1 MELIRGEHNLRPRH
15 RGCVATI
22 GNFDGVHIGHQAV
35 LNNLIRCAREQ
46 HLPATVI
53 VFEPQ
58 PAEYFAGEAAP
69 ARLTRLR
76 EKVALLAALGIDRLL
91 VLRFDAALA
100 ALSADEFVRR
110 ILIDGLAVQS
120 LTIGDDFKFGKRRT
134 GDFSVLQRYAQRHG
148 FVLGRADSLLLAG
161 ERVSSTLI
169 RAKLLAGEMRDV
181 ERMLG
186 RRYCIGGRVVH
197 GHKRGREIG
206 FPTANLDLHRIKSP
220 LAGIYAVSVR
230 GLGATPVAGVA
241 YLGTR
246 PIIDDPRFVLEVHLF
261 DFERDCYGEHIEVDF
276 VAKVRDDMVFSSF
289 EALSAQ
295 IARDCEAARVM
306 IAAA

>member
-35 LNNLIRCAREQ
+35 LESLVHCARERG
-46 HLPATVI
+46 LPATVI

-58 PAEYFAGEAAP
+58 PAEYFAGESAP

-76 EKVALLAALGIDRLL
+76 EKVMLLSGLGIDRLL
-91 VLRFDAALA
+91 ILRFDAALA
-100 ALSADEFVRR
+100 ALPADEFVRR
-110 ILIDGLAVQS
+110 ILIEGLGVQS

-134 GDFSVLQRYAQRHG
+134 GDFSVLQRFAQRHG
-148 FVLGRADSLLLAG
+148 FVLRRADSLLLEG

-169 RAKLLAGEMRDV
+169 RAKLLAGEMRGV
-181 ERMLG
+181 ECMLG
-186 RRYCIGGRVVH
+186 RRYFIAGRVVH

-230 GLGATPVAGVA
+230 GLGGAPIPGVA
-241 YLGTR
+241 YLGSR

-261 DFERDCYGEHIEVDF
+261 DFDAECYGKHLEVEF
-276 VAKVRDDMVFSSF
+276 VAKVREDMVFSSF
-289 EALSAQ
+289 DALSAQ
-295 IARDCEAARVM
+295 IAKDCEAARVM

>member
-22 GNFDGVHIGHQAV
+22 GNFDGVHVGHQAV
-35 LNNLIRCAREQ
+35 LSKLIRCARERG
-46 HLPATVI
+46 LPSTVI

-58 PAEYFAGEAAP
+58 PAEYFAGDAAP

-76 EKVALLAALGIDRLL
+76 EKVMLLAELGIDRLL
-91 VLRFDAALA
+91 ILRFDAVLA

-110 ILIDGLAVQS
+110 ILIDGLGVQS
-120 LTIGDDFKFGKRRT
+120 LTIGDDFKFGKRRG
-134 GDFSVLQRYAQRHG
+134 GDFSVLQRFAQRYG
-148 FVLGRADSLLLAG
+148 FVLDRADSLRMEG

-169 RAKLLAGEMRDV
+169 RAKLLAGDMRDV

-186 RRYCIGGRVVH
+186 RRYFIAGRIVH

-230 GLGATPVAGVA
+230 GLAEKPLVGVA
-241 YLGTR
+241 YLGSR

-261 DFERDCYGEHIEVDF
+261 DFDTECYGRHIEVDF
-276 VAKVRDDMVFSSF
+276 AAKVRDDMVFSSF
-289 EALSAQ
+289 DALSAQ
-295 IARDCEAARVM
+295 IAKDCAAARVM